1 MVDVRWNIFEFTHRI
16 PQADQEGNFWRTVKD
31 KHRKPKLIK
40 TELWEENKTDP
51 IQQNKKKKNPA
62 IYSFPNIYTTYLQ
75 LYIVI
80 NS

>member
-1 MVDVRWNIFEFTHRI
+1 MVDVRWNIFEFTNRI

-51 IQQNKKKKNPA
+51 IQQNKKEK
-62 IYSFPNIYTTYLQ
+62 TQ
-75 LYIVI
+75 LYTAFQIYI
-80 NS
+80 QRTYNFILS

>member
-1 MVDVRWNIFEFTHRI
+1 MVDVRWNIFEFTNRI

-51 IQQNKKKKNPA
+51 IQQNKK
-62 IYSFPNIYTTYLQ
+62 
-75 LYIVI
+75 
-80 NS
+80 

>member
-16 PQADQEGNFWRTVKD
+16 PQADQQGNFWRTVKD

-51 IQQNKKKKNPA
+51 IQQNKK
-62 IYSFPNIYTTYLQ
+62 
-75 LYIVI
+75 
-80 NS
+80 